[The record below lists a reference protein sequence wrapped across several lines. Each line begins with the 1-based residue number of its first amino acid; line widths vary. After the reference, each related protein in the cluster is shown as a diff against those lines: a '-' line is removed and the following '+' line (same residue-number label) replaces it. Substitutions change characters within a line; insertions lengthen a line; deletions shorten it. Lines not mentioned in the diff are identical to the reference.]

1 MKASNP
7 GTVAVYTVSG
17 ASGRTLPEWIS
28 KKRRSRKNGGDDEAD
43 HVQLLQDF
51 EFEGHSEC
59 IRISEDGDYIV
70 STGAY
75 KPQMHVHDLKQ
86 LSVRLSLCTFSS
98 NGSDI
103 WISSASLV
111 IRRV

>member
-7 GTVAVYTVSG
+7 GTVPVYTVSG

-28 KKRRSRKNGGDDEAD
+28 KKRRARKGGLDGAE

-59 IRISEDGDYIV
+59 IRISEDGNYIV

-86 LSVRLSLCTFSS
+86 LSVRFTALRPLGCY
-98 NGSDI
+98 GSDNTN
-103 WISSASLV
+103 SSASLGTP
-111 IRRV
+111 RV

>member
-1 MKASNP
+1 MKVSNP
-7 GTVAVYTVSG
+7 GTVPVYTVSG

-28 KKRRSRKNGGDDEAD
+28 KKRKNRKGGQDDAE

-86 LSVRLSLCTFSS
+86 LSVYLPIHRRLGRYDSDTSHSS
-98 NGSDI
+98 VLLDTPR
-103 WISSASLV
+103 A
-111 IRRV
+111 